1 MGDSEYSLA
10 FFSIILPIAYQF
22 NPELILVTSGVGEGQ
37 KDSYG
42 QSKISPEFF
51 GFMVH
56 HLKALAHS
64 KIILVSMS

>member
-22 NPELILVTSGVGEGQ
+22 NPDLILVSSGVGEGQ
-37 KDSYG
+37 KDSHD
-42 QSKISPEFF
+42 QSKISPEFL
-51 GFMVH
+51 GFMVY

-64 KIILVSMS
+64 KIIVVGIS

>member
-22 NPELILVTSGVGEGQ
+22 NPELILVSSQVGEDQ
-37 KDSYG
+37 KDYYG
-42 QSKISPEFF
+42 QSKMSPEFL
-51 GFMVH
+51 GFMVY

-64 KIILVSMS
+64 KIIVVSNS